1 MNNSKGNILLVAS
14 VILIITGLFAYNS
27 KDDTGQGLNPNENTS
42 GDSTERTAPPP
53 SQPSCDK
60 CGARTV
66 LRTNSK
72 TKERFWGC
80 SKFPRCKS
88 TQDYLGGP
96 VGAGASAG
104 KDSDTNEDKLICC
117 GKEMKLRA
125 NSKTK
130 EQFWGCA
137 TYPRCPITKDFV
149 SDQKVENSN
158 KSKPNSL
165 TDVIKS
171 TINFRINASVAKYH
185 LKQYKNPQFWSH
197 QVHENLSGEMSG
209 SKVHSYLK
217 SKGFKSGP
225 DMILTSLKHRQKRA
239 YEYQFVSTKNY
250 FEISESRY
258 SDLKRYY
265 TQTGNSTFWVISKG
279 GVPLDN
285 NNQINPSFVPH
296 EAFVIPYSKIDKNER
311 YNIDDNLREKYS
323 FLKHIIWVETN

>member
-1 MNNSKGNILLVAS
+1 MNNSKGNLLLIAS
-14 VILIITGLFAYNS
+14 AVLIISGALAYNS
-27 KDDTGQGLNPNENTS
+27 KSGTGQDHTPTDNKSS
-42 GDSTERTAPPP
+42 GPTGRTASPP
-53 SQPSCDK
+53 SQPSCNK

-80 SKFPRCKS
+80 STFPRCRS

-96 VGAGASAG
+96 VGAGAYAG
-104 KDSDTNEDKLICC
+104 KDSDTNEGKLICC
-117 GKEMKLRA
+117 GKEMKLRT

-137 TYPRCPITKDFV
+137 TYPRCRITKDFV
-149 SDQKVENSN
+149 SDRKVENPN

-209 SKVHSYLK
+209 SKVHSYLQ

-225 DMILTSLKHRQKRA
+225 DMILTSLKHRKKRA
-239 YEYQFVSTKNY
+239 YEYQFISTQNY
-250 FEISESRY
+250 FEISASRY
-258 SDLKRYY
+258 SDLKKYY

-296 EAFVIPYSKIDKNER
+296 ETFVIPYSEIDKNKR
-311 YNIDDNLREKYS
+311 YYIDDNLREKYS
-323 FLKHIIWVETN
+323 FLKHINWVETD